1 MAGAARKGDSGLI
14 HCSPW
19 VIASG
24 SSDVFI
30 NGRSA
35 ARIGDGTSLHLRPD
49 AETICFPHLPKISQ
63 GAATVFINGRPAARR
78 GSAVAGCT
86 KVTGGSGDV
95 DIGGPSVGSGSGF
108 LFQALVLAAGFLL
121 PSPLEIMGGTGDG
134 IPAPIDIAGS

>member
-19 VIASG
+19 VIDNGSG
-24 SSDVFI
+24 DVFI

-35 ARIGDGTSLHLRPD
+35 ARVGDSTSLHLKP
-49 AETICFPHLPKISQ
+49 AKICFPHKPQITQ

-86 KVTGGSGDV
+86 KVTGGSPDV

-108 LFQALVLAAGFLL
+108 GFQALTFAAGFLL
-121 PSPLEIMGGTGDG
+121 PSPLSIMGGGSQVA
-134 IPAPIDIAGS
+134 APISVAGG